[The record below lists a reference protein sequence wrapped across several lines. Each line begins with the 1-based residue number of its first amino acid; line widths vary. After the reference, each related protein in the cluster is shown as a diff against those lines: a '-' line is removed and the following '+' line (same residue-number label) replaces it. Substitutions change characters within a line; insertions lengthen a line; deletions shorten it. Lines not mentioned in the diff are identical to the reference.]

1 MELKIGTVKSKADAT
16 QTGLFSVA
24 FGAVVNG
31 NEIIEDVHYVS
42 PYGNTQE
49 GAIFIPPV
57 GAQVIVGYEPNATSD
72 GSLTGYFYLG
82 SVMGAIAGG
91 NQQDRTDSE
100 EDEPST
106 PSNEYVPKNKP
117 GQHGP
122 PLTKDQVATIPEEEY
137 DWLPERFRGI
147 YDGKGVIPEQSG
159 FTNHRGDALQ
169 ISNRYNSTSES
180 QDPFQDYSIGIQS
193 GNGKRIQAID
203 SPTVDGIV
211 MTNEHKGKN
220 YFIWSS
226 SGKTDSPFAEGEY
239 HMRTHGPVNMY
250 TLANRFHV
258 WIEDGLNVQLEN
270 KSPGSKAYGFQKHM
284 SLAAPGTGG
293 YKATRKGVFGNETT
307 GCISLISHHNN
318 ISLEANAMD
327 SVIRITT
334 PSDSSNSRIIIEGG
348 GSVDVVAAGKLTLQ
362 SDTEVEINAPV
373 VDINGSSSANINGG
387 TVTIDGGPE
396 VRINDNADGGGY
408 TA

>member
-100 EDEPST
+100 EKESPT

-122 PLTKDQVATIPEEEY
+122 PLAKDQVATIPEEEY
-137 DWLPERFRGI
+137 DWLPERFKGI
-147 YDGKGVIPEQSG
+147 YEGKGVIPEQQG
-159 FTNHRGDALQ
+159 FTNHRGDAVQ
-169 ISNRYNSTSES
+169 ISSRYNSTSES

-250 TLANRFHV
+250 TLKNNMRFWV
-258 WIEDGLNVQLEN
+258 EDGLNLQIYN
-270 KSPGSKAYGFQKHM
+270 KSTGSLQYGFFAHSKNPP
-284 SLAAPGTGG
+284 PGNGG
-293 YKATRKGVFGNETT
+293 YKATRRNRFGNTTT
-307 GCISLISHHNN
+307 GCIELVSDHNN
-318 ISLEANAMD
+318 IHLIAKEDD
-327 SVIRITT
+327 SVIHLHT
-334 PSDSSNSRIIIEGG
+334 PGTNSKIIIDGG

-387 TVTIDGGPE
+387 IVTIDGGPQ

-408 TA
+408 EA